1 MSQDIRITLRDKEF
15 ALVPTFE
22 ALERVEVVA
31 GRSVFAMLQDVS
43 MQKAITLGEIVSII
57 LYGAQT
63 MGQMPEWWSR
73 ANVGAEVC
81 KRGIRE
87 FYAPAT
93 NWLVAACT
101 PAPTAKIESS
111 GAGDDEKKP

>member
-1 MSQDIRITLRDKEF
+1 MSDIRIMLRDKEF

-22 ALERVEVVA
+22 ALERVEA
-31 GRSVFAMLQDVS
+31 ASGRSVFEILQDVAMS
-43 MQKAITLGEIVSII
+43 KPIKLAEIVSII
-57 LYGAQT
+57 AYSAQT
-63 MGQMPEWWSR
+63 MGQMPDWWSR

-93 NWLVAACT
+93 SWLVAACT
-101 PAPTAKIESS
+101 PAPTAKVESS

>member
-22 ALERVEVVA
+22 ALERVEVAA
-31 GRSVFAMLQDVS
+31 GRSVFEILQDVAMS
-43 MQKAITLGEIVSII
+43 KPITLGEIVSII
-57 LYGAQT
+57 VYSAQT
-63 MGQMPEWWSR
+63 LGQMPNWWSR

-81 KRGIRE
+81 KQGIRT

-93 NWLVAACT
+93 SWLIAAT
-101 PAPTAKIESS
+101 MPAPTAKIESS
-111 GAGDDEKKP
+111 GAGDGEKK